1 MTLFITGSESF
12 VGRVLV
18 ADCDKLG
25 IPVVGIDSVP
35 NPDQRPNFVV
45 GDIRDP
51 DLVDLI
57 PEKAVVVHLA
67 AVSRD
72 ADCQLDP
79 KSAFDV
85 NVGGTLNVLQAA
97 RKNDSKQIVF
107 ASSEWVYGDV
117 RNDEIQ
123 VEDQPIDV
131 SQMTSFYAMTKIVGE
146 RILALDDSKM
156 SKTILRFGIIYG
168 PRRSNWS
175 AVESLFNTVS
185 EQPEVLVGCLD
196 TARRFIHVDD
206 IVSGVL
212 NSVGQTGVEI
222 FNISGDRLITLREV
236 VETSAAILR
245 TDVAIVESDPEAVSV
260 RNPDNQKARANLEW
274 APRVDLRTGLETLA
288 DFFAAS
294 TDS

>member
-1 MTLFITGSESF
+1 MTLFVTGSESF
-12 VGRVLV
+12 VGRALV
-18 ADCDKLG
+18 ARCDELG
-25 IPVVGIDSVP
+25 IAVSGIDSVP
-35 NPDQRPNFVV
+35 NPDQRPGFVV
-45 GDIRDP
+45 GDIRSP
-51 DLVDLI
+51 ELVDLL
-57 PEKAVVVHLA
+57 PRGSVVVHLA

-72 ADCQLDP
+72 SDCRSDP
-79 KSAFDV
+79 LSALDV
-85 NVGGTLNVLQAA
+85 NVCGTLNLLAA
-97 RKNDSKQIVF
+97 SRKSNARQIVF

-117 RNDEIQ
+117 GNDEMQ
-123 VEDQPIDV
+123 VEDQAIDAT
-131 SQMTSFYAMTKIVGE
+131 QMTSIYAMTKIVGE
-146 RILALDDSKM
+146 QILVLDDSTI
-156 SKTILRFGIIYG
+156 SKTLLRFGIIYG

-212 NSVGQTGVEI
+212 SSVGRTGVEI

-236 VETSAAILR
+236 AETSAAVLQ
-245 TDVAIVESDPEAVSV
+245 TDVAIVESDPESVSV
-260 RNPDNQKARANLEW
+260 RNPDNRKAQANLEW

-294 TDS
+294 TDN

>member
-1 MTLFITGSESF
+1 M
-12 VGRVLV
+12 
-18 ADCDKLG
+18 
-25 IPVVGIDSVP
+25 
-35 NPDQRPNFVV
+35 
-45 GDIRDP
+45 
-51 DLVDLI
+51 
-57 PEKAVVVHLA
+57 
-67 AVSRD
+67 
-72 ADCQLDP
+72 
-79 KSAFDV
+79 
-85 NVGGTLNVLQAA
+85 
-97 RKNDSKQIVF
+97 
-107 ASSEWVYGDV
+107 YGDV

-146 RILALDDSKM
+146 RILALDDSKI